1 MTRDPFDLARLD
13 RLMALTRASGV
24 RIGLI
29 DGAVEGEHPALAG
42 ALIETPG
49 GGGAARCTMADS
61 IGCRHGTFLASLLV
75 GGGMP
80 GIRGICP
87 EATLVSLPVFAEL
100 PGPGT
105 IPSVRPEALAAA
117 IHRLIDAGT
126 QVINLSVGIAT
137 GSPRAIPEMIE
148 ACTRARSADT
158 LLVAASGNQARLGP
172 VWLFADDWVIPVAA
186 SLADGSI
193 DLRSNL
199 GPGIG
204 RRGLSAP
211 AAEVRGALAPDR
223 IGIMGGS
230 SVATAFVTGTLAL
243 LRSLY
248 PRLPAAHLREAI
260 LLEPRRVRS
269 IVPPPLDAAAS
280 LAWLEARHPAARSA
294 A

>member
-1 MTRDPFDLARLD
+1 VTRDPFDLARLD
-13 RLMALTRASGV
+13 PLMTRTRASGV

-29 DGAVEGEHPALAG
+29 DGAVEGGHPALAT

-49 GGGAARCTMADS
+49 GDGTARCMLADS
-61 IGCRHGTFLASLLV
+61 LGCRHGTFLASLLV
-75 GGGMP
+75 GNGAL

-87 EATLVSLPVFAEL
+87 DATLVSLPVFAEL
-100 PGPGT
+100 PGPGA
-105 IPSVRPEALAAA
+105 IPSVRPEALADA

-126 QVINLSVGIAT
+126 QVINLSVGIAA
-137 GSPRAIPEMIE
+137 GSPRAIPEMLD
-148 ACTRARSADT
+148 ACSRARAAGT

-211 AAEVRGALAPDR
+211 AAGIRGALAPDKA
-223 IGIMGGS
+223 GIMGGS
-230 SVATAFVTGTLAL
+230 SVATAFVTGALAL
-243 LRSLY
+243 LRSFY
-248 PRLPAAHLREAI
+248 PRLPAPHLREAL
-260 LLEPRRVRS
+260 LLEPRRARS

-280 LAWLEARHPAARSA
+280 LAWLEARHPMERSA